1 MSVHKLQSGACGN
14 CGAWTGRARMTLCVD
29 CKRASTKRLRIVC
42 AHEGC
47 AEQFDKL
54 GAIKYCVMHRGL
66 RKDGREL

>member
-1 MSVHKLQSGACGN
+1 
-14 CGAWTGRARMTLCVD
+14 MTLCVD